1 MALQN
6 IRPKLQE
13 LVITISNTI
22 VKLIK
27 KRLSGGY
34 DALQGR

>member
-1 MALQN
+1 MVPQN
-6 IRPKLQE
+6 IQPKWEE

-27 KRLSGGY
+27 KWLSGGY
-34 DALQGR
+34 DALKGR